1 VGLRRKEE
9 LPVPHDITRPD
20 PKDRLIAALYAQ
32 LKAERETREALE
44 WVISSGTI
52 SKHVLQ
58 ALAGDPVP
66 VAVADDVAALERVL
80 ALDHSGRKEH

>member
-1 VGLRRKEE
+1 M
-9 LPVPHDITRPD
+9 PHDISRPD

-44 WVISSGTI
+44 WVIESGAI
-52 SKHVLQ
+52 SKQVLQ

-66 VAVADDVAALERVL
+66 VAVAEDVAALERVL
-80 ALDHSGRKEH
+80 ALDYPSRKEH

>member
-1 VGLRRKEE
+1 M
-9 LPVPHDITRPD
+9 PHHTTRAD

-44 WVISSGTI
+44 WAIESGVM
-52 SKHVLQ
+52 SKPVLQ

-66 VAVADDVAALERVL
+66 VAVAEDVAALERVL
-80 ALDHSGRKEH
+80 ALDHSSRKEH

>member
-1 VGLRRKEE
+1 L
-9 LPVPHDITRPD
+9 PHDMARPD

-44 WVISSGTI
+44 WAIQSGTM

-66 VAVADDVAALERVL
+66 VAVAEDVAALERVL
-80 ALDHSGRKEH
+80 ALDHLDRKEH